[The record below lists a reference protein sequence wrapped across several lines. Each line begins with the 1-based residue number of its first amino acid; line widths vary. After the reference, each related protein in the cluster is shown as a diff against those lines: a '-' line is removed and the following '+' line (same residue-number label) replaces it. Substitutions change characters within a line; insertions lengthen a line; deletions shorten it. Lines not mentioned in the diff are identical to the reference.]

1 MQAGCGFHGYL
12 RHRPSSWKLLLVF
25 CSWTLYACVVYKVHV
40 VIGLYR
46 RVRIKLSVCMCVCVR
61 ERELE
66 SPWVLFVLIKQ
77 QLYGTLDTLD
87 QTPSH
92 YWNITPPQARGLQP
106 VDVCTC
112 QRCVRLHTS
121 TGVSSDAF
129 SYTQLGVWWS
139 MHAAMNSSMC
149 VYPWCCQHPDSPFT
163 IYCLCLLSKCWCSHR
178 SPSCRED
185 IVICE
190 GLMSLRHTAT
200 EHVQTQPNKTVH
212 QLSQYRKE
220 FKVLPFL
227 FHAVAVSK
235 STTVQPEWH
244 FIFIKYMSVF

>member
-1 MQAGCGFHGYL
+1 
-12 RHRPSSWKLLLVF
+12 
-25 CSWTLYACVVYKVHV
+25 
-40 VIGLYR
+40 
-46 RVRIKLSVCMCVCVR
+46 MCVCVR

-121 TGVSSDAF
+121 MGVSSDAF

-163 IYCLCLLSKCWCSHR
+163 ICCLCLLSKCWSSYW

-190 GLMSLRHTAT
+190 GSMSLRHAAT
-200 EHVQTQPNKTVH
+200 EHIQTQLNETVH
-212 QLSQYRKE
+212 QLSQCRKE
-220 FKVLPFL
+220 FKGLPFL
-227 FHAVAVSK
+227 FHAVAVSE
-235 STTVQPEWH
+235 STAVQPEWH
-244 FIFIKYMSVF
+244 FIFIKYIWVF

>member
-1 MQAGCGFHGYL
+1 M
-12 RHRPSSWKLLLVF
+12 
-25 CSWTLYACVVYKVHV
+25 
-40 VIGLYR
+40 
-46 RVRIKLSVCMCVCVR
+46 CVR

-149 VYPWCCQHPDSPFT
+149 VYPWCCQHLDSPFT
-163 IYCLCLLSKCWCSHR
+163 ICCLCLLSKCWCSYW

-190 GLMSLRHTAT
+190 GSMSLCHTAT
-200 EHVQTQPNKTVH
+200 EHIQTQLNKTVH

-220 FKVLPFL
+220 FFMLWLYVRAQLCSLSDTLSLLNTWVRFNHIVQNRPFRFLPIVKWAKLANLLRMHTPQTFCPL
-227 FHAVAVSK
+227 TQHSLIISHICYV
-235 STTVQPEWH
+235 
-244 FIFIKYMSVF
+244 